1 MNKPYET
8 DEHKA
13 IHKHLEQASRYIQE
27 TLKDENDN
35 DKFARLSPDV
45 LSLVL
50 FELTALYES
59 FSKWLANEKLHLAD
73 LKAFYDISFS
83 TAYLNHKKQGETNET
98 ARMKAKIACSQYV
111 DEINEYRHLF
121 DSVEAVKKT
130 IGRYHD
136 SVRSQLSYEKQQEAM
151 GRGVR

>member
-1 MNKPYET
+1 MSKPYET
-8 DEHKA
+8 PEHKA
-13 IHKHLEQASRYIQE
+13 IHKHLENCNRYIQE
-27 TLKDENDN
+27 TLRDENDA

-59 FSKWLANEKLHLAD
+59 FSKWLADEKLHLAD
-73 LKAFYDISFS
+73 LKAFYDIQFS
-83 TAYLNHKKQGETNET
+83 SRYLKYKKEGDTNET
-98 ARMKAKIACSQYV
+98 ARMRAKIDTSQHL
-111 DEINEYRHLF
+111 DEYNEYRHLF

-151 GRGVR
+151 GKGVR